1 MFSKKLTT
9 LQHKQNKK
17 YKKFLEK
24 KNKKKIEKKEIK
36 LLLKIKEIPEDV
48 VKILYSYLNNN
59 IKFNLSFYKEIFN
72 RYICPPSKNKLMNFS
87 SIFKGYTLYYYCTH
101 DKTAF
106 PLKEMLKAIPLD
118 KLQKYVYFGTPSK
131 YFNIA
136 FPTEPNIIEYIGENY
151 AINDITSKEEIKI
164 KTIYKNYIFEILDL
178 ISYFTTKA
186 NEYHSLVNKNNNKFL
201 CQLKLISSVYKENEL
216 EGEPT
221 KEYCEEN
228 ERITRKIILSIL
240 FIYEKYGRR

>member
-9 LQHKQNKK
+9 LQHKKNKQH
-17 YKKFLEK
+17 KKTLEK
-24 KNKKKIEKKEIK
+24 QIKKKVEKDEIK
-36 LLLKIKEIPEDV
+36 LLLKLGECPEDV
-48 VKILYSYLNNN
+48 VKLLYSYLNNN
-59 IKFNLSFYKEIFN
+59 IKFNLSFYKEIFHKFIYPAN
-72 RYICPPSKNKLMNFS
+72 KNNKQNFS
-87 SIFKGYTLYYYCTH
+87 SIFKGYPVFNYCTY
-101 DKTAF
+101 DKTAL

-136 FPTEPNIIEYIGENY
+136 FPKESNIIEYINDNY

-164 KTIYKNYIFEILDL
+164 KTMYKNYIFEILDL
-178 ISYFTTKA
+178 ISYFSTKA
-186 NEYHSLVNKNNNKFL
+186 NEYHSLYNENNKFL
-201 CQLKLISSVYKENEL
+201 SQLKLISSVYL
-216 EGEPT
+216 EDGLERNPT

-228 ERITRKIILSIL
+228 EKITRKLILSVI